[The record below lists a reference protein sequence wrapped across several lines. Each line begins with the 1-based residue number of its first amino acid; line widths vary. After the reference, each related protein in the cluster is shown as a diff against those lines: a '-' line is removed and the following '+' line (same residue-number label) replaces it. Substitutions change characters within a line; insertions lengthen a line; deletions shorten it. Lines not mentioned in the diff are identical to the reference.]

1 MKRMNKAFILL
12 MMAVLCL
19 SFYTGCQTGIPMGDE
34 TKAPFVN
41 PYDAAENACLAHR
54 FVDGICSQC
63 DVPYVP
69 SEGLSFSLSEDGTG
83 YLVNGIGE
91 CKDTQIMIPAT
102 YEQLPVLGLMPRA
115 LQGAK
120 EVTYVHLPEGATGI
134 GEWALQDCVN
144 LRRIEIPPTVNHIG
158 REAFSGCLRLSEIVI
173 PEGVLIISNAT
184 FRDCVNLTTMHLPST
199 LSVIDQNAFENCRSM
214 TEISIPESVLQI
226 NAQAFKNCDGLTAVR
241 YDGTIDGWCSIE
253 FDYDDANPV
262 EIAKHLYIGEQLVEG
277 VLTIPEGVVTINRQ
291 ALMGIAD
298 ITAVILPESIQTTG
312 SFAGCEQL
320 EYIVFKG
327 SPINT
332 GDTRVFANT
341 SLAHVYLSDTKDE
354 ARPYIAYLASACK
367 ENNVEFHYSDEW
379 AYDDSG
385 VPQLKPTNNP

>member
-1 MKRMNKAFILL
+1 M
-12 MMAVLCL
+12 
-19 SFYTGCQTGIPMGDE
+19 
-34 TKAPFVN
+34 
-41 PYDAAENACLAHR
+41 
-54 FVDGICSQC
+54 
-63 DVPYVP
+63 
-69 SEGLSFSLSEDGTG
+69 
-83 YLVNGIGE
+83 
-91 CKDTQIMIPAT
+91 
-102 YEQLPVLGLMPRA
+102 
-115 LQGAK
+115 
-120 EVTYVHLPEGATGI
+120 
-134 GEWALQDCVN
+134 
-144 LRRIEIPPTVNHIG
+144 
-158 REAFSGCLRLSEIVI
+158 
-173 PEGVLIISNAT
+173 IISNAT
-184 FRDCVNLTTMHLPST
+184 FRDCVNLTTMHLPTT

-214 TEISIPESVLQI
+214 TEIGIPANVVQI

-241 YDGTIDGWCSIE
+241 YGGTIDGWCSIE
-253 FDYDDANPV
+253 FDYDDANPG
-262 EIAKHLYIGEQLVEG
+262 EIAKHLYIGNQLVEG
-277 VLTIPEGVVTINRQ
+277 VLTIPEGVVTINHQ

-298 ITAVILPESIQTTG
+298 ITAVIFPESIQTTG

-341 SLAHVYLSDTKDE
+341 SLVHVYLSDTKDE